1 MGFIAPR
8 SKGGVMMMDMGM
20 TDRLFML
27 DHASLVALAFVVVIG
42 LPHGA
47 FDGAIAR
54 HLGYSR
60 TLGGL
65 IKFITVYLGL
75 AGAVVAFWVWQPGLA
90 LALFLLISAV
100 HFGYGDATAT
110 NGIARAVQIAAHGGV
125 AVFGISLFHLQQVT
139 PIYAALTN
147 GDIML
152 AVMMTE
158 MFPIFIMPVAAL
170 YLIAAISDA
179 GLRPR
184 LVELA
189 LLCLLLSVVPPL
201 VGFAIYFCVI
211 HTGRHMRQIWDRV
224 SSHVTPRHIL
234 SQAMLFTLA
243 SWGGGA
249 MMLWWL
255 DSGNIS
261 QDLLQVIFIGLAAL
275 TVPHMILV
283 DGLFR
288 RRDVK
293 DAM

>member
-1 MGFIAPR
+1 M
-8 SKGGVMMMDMGM
+8 KEMVM
-20 TDRLFML
+20 TDHLLRL
-27 DHASLVALAFVVVIG
+27 DHASLVALAFVVLIG

-60 TLGGL
+60 TVGGL
-65 IKFITVYLGL
+65 IKFISAYLGL
-75 AGAVVAFWVWQPGLA
+75 AAAVVAFWVWQPGLA

-110 NGIARAVQIAAHGGV
+110 SGIARAVQISAHGGV

-139 PIYAALTN
+139 PVYGALTN
-147 GDIML
+147 GDVML

-158 MFPIFIMPVAAL
+158 IFPLFIMPVALL
-170 YLIAAISDA
+170 YLILAIRDT

-189 LLCLLLSVVPPL
+189 LLCLLFSVVPPL
-201 VGFAIYFCVI
+201 VGFAMYFCVI
-211 HTGRHMRQIWDRV
+211 HTGRHMRHIWDRV
-224 SSHVTPRHIL
+224 NSHTAPHRIL
-234 SQAMLFTLA
+234 SQAVWFTLA
-243 SWGGGA
+243 SWSGGA
-249 MMLWWL
+249 IILLWL

-283 DGLFR
+283 DALFR

>member
-1 MGFIAPR
+1 
-8 SKGGVMMMDMGM
+8 MMDMEM
-20 TDRLFML
+20 TEYLVML
-27 DHASLVALAFVVVIG
+27 DHASLVALAFVVLIG

-65 IKFITVYLGL
+65 IKFITVYLGF
-75 AGAVVAFWVWQPGLA
+75 AAAVVVFWVWQPGLA

-100 HFGYGDATAT
+100 HFGYGDTTAAGGVT
-110 NGIARAVQIAAHGGV
+110 RAVQIVAHGGV

-139 PIYAALTN
+139 PLYAALAN
-147 GDIML
+147 GDVML

-158 MFPIFIMPVAAL
+158 IFPVFIMPVAAL
-170 YLIAAISDA
+170 YLIAAIRDA

-211 HTGRHMRQIWDRV
+211 HTGRHMRHIWDRV
-224 SSHVTPRHIL
+224 SSHTAPRHII
-234 SQAMLFTLA
+234 SQAVWFTLV

-249 MMLWWL
+249 IMLLWL

-261 QDLLQVIFIGLAAL
+261 QDLLRVIFIGLAAL
-275 TVPHMILV
+275 TVPHMILI

-293 DAM
+293 DAI

>member
-1 MGFIAPR
+1 
-8 SKGGVMMMDMGM
+8 MDMGM

>member
-1 MGFIAPR
+1 
-8 SKGGVMMMDMGM
+8 MDMGM

-170 YLIAAISDA
+170 YLIAAIRDA

>member
-1 MGFIAPR
+1 
-8 SKGGVMMMDMGM
+8 MMDMEM
-20 TDRLFML
+20 TEYLVML
-27 DHASLVALAFVVVIG
+27 DHASLVALAFVVLIG

-65 IKFITVYLGL
+65 IKFITVYLGF
-75 AGAVVAFWVWQPGLA
+75 AAAVVVFWVWQPGLA

-100 HFGYGDATAT
+100 HFGYGDTTAAGGVT
-110 NGIARAVQIAAHGGV
+110 RAVQIVAHGGV

-139 PIYAALTN
+139 PLYAALAN
-147 GDIML
+147 GDVML

-158 MFPIFIMPVAAL
+158 IFPVFIMPVAAL
-170 YLIAAISDA
+170 YLIAAIRDA

-211 HTGRHMRQIWDRV
+211 HTGRHMRHIWDRV
-224 SSHVTPRHIL
+224 SSHTAPRRII
-234 SQAMLFTLA
+234 SQAVWFTFA

-249 MMLWWL
+249 ILLLWL

-261 QDLLQVIFIGLAAL
+261 PDLLRVIFIGLAAL
-275 TVPHMILV
+275 TVPHMILI

-293 DAM
+293 DAI

>member
-1 MGFIAPR
+1 
-8 SKGGVMMMDMGM
+8 M
-20 TDRLFML
+20 TDHLLRL
-27 DHASLVALAFVVVIG
+27 DHASLVALAFVALIG

-65 IKFITVYLGL
+65 IKFIVVYLGL
-75 AGAVVAFWVWQPGLA
+75 AAAVVAFWVWQPGLA

-100 HFGYGDATAT
+100 HFGYGDATAAS
-110 NGIARAVQIAAHGGV
+110 GIARAVQIAAHGGV

-139 PIYAALTN
+139 PLYAALTN
-147 GDIML
+147 GDVMP
-152 AVMMTE
+152 AVIITE
-158 MFPIFIMPVAAL
+158 FFPLFIMPVAAL
-170 YLIAAISDA
+170 YLIAAIRDA
-179 GLRPR
+179 ELRPR

-211 HTGRHMRQIWDRV
+211 HTGRHMHHIWYRV
-224 SSHVTPRHIL
+224 SSNATPRHIL
-234 SQAMLFTLA
+234 SQAVWFTLA
-243 SWGGGA
+243 SWGGGVI
-249 MMLWWL
+249 MLFWL

-275 TVPHMILV
+275 TVPHVILV

-288 RRDVK
+288 RRDLK
-293 DAM
+293 DAI